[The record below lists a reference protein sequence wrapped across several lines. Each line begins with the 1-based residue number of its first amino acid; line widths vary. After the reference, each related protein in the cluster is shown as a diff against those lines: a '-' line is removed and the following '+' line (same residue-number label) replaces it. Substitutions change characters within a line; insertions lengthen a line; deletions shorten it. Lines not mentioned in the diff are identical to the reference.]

1 MAIYQYYLAF
11 VPKIGLIKKHKIIP
25 TQIEISTET
34 GYFDAKT
41 DEYWKLAKI
50 NFLEIKVGIDK
61 IVDKADW
68 GNDKDI
74 FNWKT
79 YKAELDND
87 ASLCINFENE
97 EITELSF
104 RADLREPNLNFLNGM
119 LELAK
124 KYEMML
130 MDRKGNLLNPEF
142 NEIKDFIKVSN
153 TFKFIEN
160 PEKFI
165 DDLHNG
171 KINIE

>member
-11 VPKIGLIKKHKIIP
+11 VPKIELIKKHKIIP

-34 GYFDAKT
+34 GYFEAKT
-41 DEYWKLAKI
+41 DEYWGLAKI
-50 NFLEIKVGIDK
+50 NFQNIKVGIDK

-79 YKAELDND
+79 YKTELDND
-87 ASLCINFENE
+87 VSMCINFEKE

-104 RADLREPNLNFLNGM
+104 RADLREPNLKFLNGM

-130 MDRKGNLLNPEF
+130 MDRKGNLFNPEF